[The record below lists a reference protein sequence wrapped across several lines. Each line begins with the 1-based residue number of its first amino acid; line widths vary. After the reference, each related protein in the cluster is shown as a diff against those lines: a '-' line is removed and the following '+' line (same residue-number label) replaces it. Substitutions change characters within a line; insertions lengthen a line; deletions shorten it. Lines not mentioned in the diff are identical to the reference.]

1 MILYKQAGCLWV
13 EMARRSFV
21 SVMKIRINEKKND
34 FDPNSVAYLQY
45 YAHAEAAIPLRR
57 VGTCEDHIV
66 PLIMFMASDKA
77 TFINGAVI
85 VADGGYSHTCNCP
98 WIYSDERILFI
109 KYITLYLF

>member
-1 MILYKQAGCLWV
+1 MV
-13 EMARRSFV
+13 HSFDHDLTL
-21 SVMKIRINEKKND
+21 S
-34 FDPNSVAYLQY
+34 LQY

-98 WIYSDERILFI
+98 WNYCLH
-109 KYITLYLF
+109 LYLTTCPECIFVIV